1 MKFLIIF
8 LVPVVFSVGIT
19 DIPTDIGSEI
29 GSIEDYKVLNDY
41 RITDRNRD
49 PVECFD
55 KAESAARTTPENSI
69 KPITAEQVD
78 KAEIAIKDC
87 IENIAK
93 NNKKVDEVKD
103 ALNEKIFETYKFIKV
118 HGNPC
123 FEKFS
128 NRKKYQWNNLE
139 DKACYESSRMSSK
152 DCEKEWGK
160 DGCMIDLWRKECDEE
175 VVKGMRKLMPFMKK
189 GHEKCVDLYSHKF
202 DV

>member
-19 DIPTDIGSEI
+19 SSPPNI
-29 GSIEDYKVLNDY
+29 GSIEDYEVLNDY
-41 RITDRNRD
+41 RLMDRSKD
-49 PVECFD
+49 PQECFD
-55 KAESAARTTPENSI
+55 KAEIAVRTTPENTI

-78 KAEIAIKDC
+78 KAEIIIKDC

-103 ALNEKIFETYKFIKV
+103 TLNEKLFETFKFLKV
-118 HGNPC
+118 HEVPC
-123 FEKFS
+123 HAKFS

-189 GHEKCVDLYSHKF
+189 GQEKCVELYSHKF